1 MGRKTASSLI
11 SFVPAPDSWEADPI
25 CIVSRQMNRFRMERG
40 LDQKQFAALVG
51 VSYGVMN
58 HWLLGHTR
66 PDIGSLPRIA
76 AVLDVT
82 LYDLYD
88 LPDPTCTSTEERRLI
103 AEYRRLSGGHKAA
116 LTALSH
122 ALLAAEETDRVRP
135 IVALTRVSHSLAAGI
150 GDPIDFQDTGEPIYL
165 YDDPLLRNADAVFPV
180 NGESME
186 PVYHDRDLVLVERI
200 RDGALAFG
208 EIGAFMAGNEMYI
221 KRYEADGLHSLNPAF
236 PVMTFSESDTV
247 MLIGR
252 VLGVLPTSLI
262 VSPEDAQ
269 LWKETHTERRC

>member
-1 MGRKTASSLI
+1 MEHKSPSATLPI
-11 SFVPAPDSWEADPI
+11 TPNADPI
-25 CIVSRQMNRFRMERG
+25 ATVIRQMNRFRMERG

-76 AVLDVT
+76 AVLGVS

-88 LPDPTCTSTEERRLI
+88 LPDPARTSPEERRLI

-122 ALLAAEETDRVRP
+122 ALLAAEETERLRP
-135 IVALTRVSHSLAAGI
+135 IVALTLVGHALAAGI
-150 GDPIDFQDTGEPIYL
+150 GDPIDFQDTAEPIYL
-165 YDDPLLRNADAVFPV
+165 YDDPLLRGADAVFPV
-180 NGESME
+180 NGDSME

-208 EIGAFMAGNEMYI
+208 EIGE
-221 KRYEADGLHSLNPAF
+221 
-236 PVMTFSESDTV
+236 
-247 MLIGR
+247 IGR
-252 VLGVLPTSLI
+252 ASCR
-262 VSPEDAQ
+262 
-269 LWKETHTERRC
+269 ERV